1 MDKYDAKQA
10 HDFDP
15 FFQKAADTN
24 GVSYALLRK
33 LSWNESRFKADAKSP
48 TGPVG
53 PMQFTTAT
61 AKAMGLVVDPANG
74 IDERKDPEKSIMA
87 GAKLLG
93 GLVQKYKGDELK
105 AALAYNQGEGV
116 SGKPSLTAYDSGD
129 FSKVNPEGL
138 GYMRNLLDVAKSPRL
153 SELEQFGGIS
163 PKADGISLD
172 SVTQGLDKSPSFK
185 VGEDLP
191 QSANMNVK
199 GQEVPEPEVPFGK
212 SYWESHGETLD
223 DVAERSTFFGFGKAT
238 SAEVANSTV
247 GMAFRAGRVD
257 NGYDVFKDTITPTKW
272 NSHTWSPEELAR
284 IRKEVK
290 NPDYI
295 NVVTGGS
302 SENLDELI
310 KLANENY
317 ERDANA
323 ADAGLGAKLS
333 AGVVGAAVD
342 PLSYVPLAGT
352 AMKGAKVINKAMV
365 VGAQT
370 AGLNVLSEGI
380 RTSVAGGE
388 AHYAEAA
395 AGGMLFGAGMSAIAD
410 GIARKLGKDVQ
421 NPFAGPAMRVEAR
434 ETARNSGGADLS
446 RMPENADGM
455 TGEHLGVPFEE
466 LPTGDVRLTD
476 GSVMG
481 AANPANPKLQRD
493 FAEVDP
499 ERAAP
504 GVQFGGLTE
513 LGLRIHRSQDAR
525 VRAVGQDLVRSP
537 TGFESGSNGKF
548 GATASD
554 IHERLRSQ
562 DNRAYNVLFDAV
574 KTAMKDPEWS
584 TGAQA
589 LSKAGQRELIYKR
602 AALAIERPELKAN
615 LTDSEKVVMD
625 ILQKHF
631 DNKRQM
637 MEAPQMFGNAKAQSI
652 FPNSRHVGTYVPN
665 VYSREAKALYAQKLG
680 GSDNLQE
687 AIKHSWMTSYRS
699 RPEVKQRVDDALLAE
714 LEKSAP
720 KPKDGKPAAKLE
732 VTPEMV
738 EKYAND
744 KAYGIAKTG
753 EFHGS
758 TLVDDNINFGGD
770 LVGIENNQFL
780 EARNLFD
787 SDMQITLPDG
797 SPFSVNDLREFDMR
811 RIVPAYDR
819 RVNGD
824 IAIMGGTGKT
834 TAELKGE
841 IMKLKQ
847 DADALKDGQLR
858 SEAEALMEVAKVLTG
873 RGRREPDGNMAT
885 ILRGMNDLSFF
896 AKNAYMGVQ
905 NVTEVAGMLAQ
916 GNVRT
921 LIHGIPH
928 LQDLALRRKVV
939 NAKELK
945 ELHGTLFG
953 KEVDDILRPNREDI
967 IQRLREF
974 TNAGPASST
983 AVGTFK
989 FATQELA
996 AHSPWTKLLNGTTNY
1011 LLDAGRQGVLA
1022 DVMDATLKGKN
1033 SKFAKENLLKSASI
1047 TKEQWQGVQAL
1058 IREHTSQGPDGKF
1071 TVGDK
1076 RAFAE
1081 DPRAMDLWRMADKV
1095 ADEVMM
1101 RPHKVSLQDSKAYGA
1116 FAKTMLQ
1123 FKMFTIKSMNSKFL
1137 RSFYEATKNAR
1148 AIDTALTWMVS
1159 GGLAAT
1165 YYAAQAHVKA
1175 VALPKEQ
1182 QQDYLDKALNPNMI
1196 GYAMLSRSSH
1206 FGAPLGLANLVMA
1219 PLGFDQAKMVR
1230 SSVLPQGDKKYNKEQ
1245 AINGFA
1251 QTSSP
1256 VQNFVNG
1263 VLQQVPAFGFGAN
1276 VFASGYNM
1284 AGLAQ
1289 SDSTLNDRDYMTG
1302 LMNTTRELVPND
1314 PLSQQIILHIANE
1327 GGIHIDGK

>member
-24 GVSYALLRK
+24 GVSFALLRK

-61 AKAMGLVVDPANG
+61 GRNMGLVIDPARG

-93 GLVQKYKGDELK
+93 SLVKKYNGDELK
-105 AALAYNQGEGV
+105 AALAYNQGEGYT
-116 SGKPSLTAYDSGD
+116 GKPSLTAYDSGD

-138 GYMRNLLDVAKSPRL
+138 GYMRNLMDVAKSPRL
-153 SELEQFGGIS
+153 AELEKFGGIS

-185 VGEDLP
+185 VGDNLP
-191 QSANMNVK
+191 QSASMNVE

-212 SYWESHGETLD
+212 SYWEAHGETLD

-238 SAEVANSTV
+238 DAQVANSTLGV
-247 GMAFRAGRVD
+247 AFRAARVD

-310 KLANENY
+310 KLANDNY
-317 ERDANA
+317 EKDAKA

-333 AGVVGAAVD
+333 AGVLGAAVD

-370 AGLNVLSEGI
+370 AGLSVASEGL
-380 RTSVAGGE
+380 RTSIAGGE

-395 AGGMLFGAGMSAIAD
+395 AAGLLFGSGMSLIVD
-410 GIARKLGKDVQ
+410 GVTRKLGKEVAD
-421 NPFAGPAMRVEAR
+421 PFAGSTIRVEAR
-434 ETARNSGGADLS
+434 ETARNSGGEDLS
-446 RMPENADGM
+446 RLPENADGM
-455 TGEHLGVPFEE
+455 TGEHAGVPFEE
-466 LPTGDVRLTD
+466 LPLGDVRLAD
-476 GSVMG
+476 GSVIG
-481 AANPANPKLQRD
+481 AANPVNPKLQRD

-499 ERAAP
+499 ERAAA

-513 LGLRIHRSQDAR
+513 VGLRIHRSKDAR
-525 VRAVGQDLVRSP
+525 VRAVGSDLVRSP

-562 DNRAYNVLFDAV
+562 DNRTYNTLFDAV

-584 TGAQA
+584 TGGQTM
-589 LSKAGQRELIYKR
+589 SKAAQRELIYKR

-615 LTDSEKVVMD
+615 LTDSEKAVMD

-637 MEAPQMFGNAKAQSI
+637 MEAPTMFGNAKAQSI

-665 VYSREAKALYAQKLG
+665 VYSREAKQLYSQKLG

-687 AIKHSWMTSYRS
+687 AIKQSWLTSYRS
-699 RPEVKQRVDDALLAE
+699 RPEVKQRVDEALAE
-714 LEKSAP
+714 TLP
-720 KPKDGKPAAKLE
+720 KPKGEGKAPE

-758 TLVDDNINFGGD
+758 TLVDDNITYGAD

-787 SDMQITLPDG
+787 SDMEITLPDG
-797 SPFSVNDLREFDMR
+797 SLFSVNDLREFDMR

-834 TAELKGE
+834 TGELKGE

-858 SEAEALMEVAKVLTG
+858 SEAEALMEVAKILTG
-873 RGRREPDGNMAT
+873 RGRREPDGNWAT

-905 NVTEVAGMLAQ
+905 NVTEIAGMVAQ

-921 LIHGIPH
+921 LIHGVPH

-945 ELHGTLFG
+945 ELHATLFG
-953 KEVDDILRPNREDI
+953 KEVDDILRPHREDL
-967 IQRLREF
+967 IQRQREF
-974 TNAGPASST
+974 TNAGQLTTA

-989 FATQELA
+989 YGTQELA

-1011 LLDAGRQGVLA
+1011 LIDAGRQGVLA
-1022 DVMDATLKGKN
+1022 DVMENALKGK
-1033 SKFAKENLLKSASI
+1033 SSRFAKENILKSASV
-1047 TKEQWQGVQAL
+1047 TPEQFKGIQAL
-1058 IREHTSQGPDGKF
+1058 IREHAAVGPDGKF
-1071 TVGDK
+1071 SVADK

-1081 DPRAMDLWRMADKV
+1081 DPRAMDLWRLADKT

-1101 RPHKVSLQDSKAYGA
+1101 RPHKVSLQDSVAYGA
-1116 FAKTMLQ
+1116 LAKTMLQ
-1123 FKMFTIKSMNSKFL
+1123 FKMFVIKSMNSKFL
-1137 RSFYEATKNAR
+1137 RSFYESTKNAR
-1148 AIDTALTWMVS
+1148 AIDTALTWMIS
-1159 GGLAAT
+1159 GGLAAS
-1165 YYAAQAHVKA
+1165 YYVAQAHVKA

-1182 QQDYLDKALNPNMI
+1182 QEGYLDKALNPNMI

-1206 FGAPLGLANLVMA
+1206 FGAPLGIANLVMA
-1219 PLGFDQAKMVR
+1219 PLGYDQAKMVR
-1230 SSVLPQGDKKYNKEQ
+1230 SSVLPQGDMKYDREE
-1245 AINGFA
+1245 AINGYA

-1256 VQNFVNG
+1256 VKNFAIG
-1263 VLQQVPAFGFGAN
+1263 VLQQVPAFGYAAN
-1276 VFASGYNM
+1276 AFASGYN
-1284 AGLAQ
+1284 ASGYAQ
-1289 SDSTLNDRDYMTG
+1289 SDSTLNERDYLTG
-1302 LMNTTRELVPND
+1302 LMNTTRELIPND
-1314 PLSQQIILHIANE
+1314 PLSQQILLHLANE